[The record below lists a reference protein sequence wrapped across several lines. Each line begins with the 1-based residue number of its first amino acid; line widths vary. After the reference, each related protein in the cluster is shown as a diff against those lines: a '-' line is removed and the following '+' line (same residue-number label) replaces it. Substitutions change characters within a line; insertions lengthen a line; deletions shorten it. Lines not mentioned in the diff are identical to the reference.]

1 MRNVG
6 GMKVEY
12 RGLERVPRGRAVIL
26 AGKHQS
32 EADGIL
38 VLAAI
43 PDLTFIAMKQLLS
56 YPVIGLVLKKLRMI
70 MVATCGGDTRRDLVN
85 EGAKA
90 VAASGRSILIYPEGR
105 LTPVG
110 TYVPYRKSIWHM
122 YNETGLAVVP
132 VPTNISACTGHDA
145 TGKRAPGRRS
155 SNFSTRSNRVWARR
169 NS

>member
-1 MRNVG
+1 
-6 GMKVEY
+6 MKVEY